1 MGNSRSWTR
10 MRSAGESEDHNRIV
24 QTHEVTAGYFEVL
37 GIPVAEGRNFAPG
50 DAGRRVVL
58 LNQTAAS
65 RAFPGVSA
73 VGKHVLLGKDYEV
86 IGVARDAYTTS
97 LGAVEATVYYPISG
111 TSDIPQLLI
120 ADNSAATMERI
131 TAIVRGMEPRAR
143 LTFAP
148 LTDNFRLQLDPARY
162 AATLAGAL
170 GILALALASIGMSGV
185 FAYVVRQRTREIGV
199 RMALG
204 ANTGQVVRLVLAS
217 NLRALA
223 FGLLAGV
230 GGAVASTRLLK
241 NMLNGVSPLDP
252 LAYAG
257 VFALLIAAAAAAS
270 ALPARRAARV
280 DPVTALR
287 WE

>member
-1 MGNSRSWTR
+1 
-10 MRSAGESEDHNRIV
+10 V
-24 QTHEVTAGYFEVL
+24 V
-37 GIPVAEGRNFAPG
+37 EGRNFTRQ
-50 DAGRRVVL
+50 DAGRSVAL

-65 RAFPGVSA
+65 RWFSGVSA
-73 VGKHVLLGKDYEV
+73 IGKHVFAGEDLEV
-86 IGVARDAYTTS
+86 VGVVKDAYTTS
-97 LGAVEATVYYPISG
+97 LGGVETTMYYPITG
-111 TSDIPQLLI
+111 GRDIPQLLI
-120 ADNSAATMERI
+120 ADSAPATLERI
-131 TAIVRGMEPRAR
+131 ASIVRGLEPRAR
-143 LTFAP
+143 VSFSP
-148 LTDNFRLQLDPARY
+148 LADNFSAQLEPARY

-204 ANTGQVVRLVLAS
+204 ASAGQVVRLVLAS
-217 NLRALA
+217 NLRALML
-223 FGLLAGV
+223 GMLAGV
-230 GGAVASTRLLK
+230 GGAIACTRMLK
-241 NMLNGVSPLDP
+241 GMMNGVSPLDP

-257 VFALLIAAAAAAS
+257 VFVLLIVAAAAAS